1 MFIYDWCRIVYL
13 CQKTLVLVKFQAV
26 LTGGSPFLFFW
37 LLCTVFLQFYELA
50 LQSNQ
55 RFYERKSKKMNRLVE
70 KSQIGLFSSNGSK
83 VENFI
88 QLINLKKTYQE
99 GRQRRIILNGVN
111 LTLAKGEML
120 AIVGKSGSG
129 KTTLLNVLSGIDRLD
144 DGQVIIDGIRLND
157 LNETQRTLFRRQKI
171 GFVFQFFNLIPT
183 LTVWQNVILPL
194 DLNHQA
200 DRVGLKRAEALL
212 DEVGLLS
219 RKNTYPDRLS
229 GGEQQRVAIA
239 RALVHDPL
247 LVLADEPTGNL
258 DEMNSTKL
266 LSLIDRLTRQMNK
279 NLIMVT
285 HSREAA
291 AIADRI
297 ADLRD
302 GQLLERYA

>member
-1 MFIYDWCRIVYL
+1 
-13 CQKTLVLVKFQAV
+13 
-26 LTGGSPFLFFW
+26 
-37 LLCTVFLQFYELA
+37 
-50 LQSNQ
+50 
-55 RFYERKSKKMNRLVE
+55 MNRLVE

-99 GRQRRIILNGVN
+99 GGQRRIILNGVN

-200 DRVGLKRAEALL
+200 DQVGLKRAEALL

-266 LSLIDRLTRQMNK
+266 LGLIDRLTRQMNK

>member
-1 MFIYDWCRIVYL
+1 MNRIVEKL
-13 CQKTLVLVKFQAV
+13 KSWQIV
-26 LTGGSPFLFFW
+26 PNDH
-37 LLCTVFLQFYELA
+37 
-50 LQSNQ
+50 QSA
-55 RFYERKSKKMNRLVE
+55 
-70 KSQIGLFSSNGSK
+70 
-83 VENFI
+83 NFI
-88 QLINLKKTYQE
+88 ELINLKKTYQE
-99 GRQRRIILNGVN
+99 GGQRRVILDGVN
-111 LTLAKGEML
+111 LSLAKGEML
-120 AIVGKSGSG
+120 AVVGKSGSG

-144 DGQVIIDGIRLND
+144 EGQVTIDGIHLHE
-157 LNETQRTLFRRQKI
+157 LNENQRTLFRRQKI

-183 LTVWQNVILPL
+183 LTVWQNIILPL

-200 DRVGLKRAEALL
+200 DRAGLERAESLL

-229 GGEQQRVAIA
+229 GGEQQRIAIA

-258 DEMNSTKL
+258 DEVNSAKL
-266 LSLIDRLTRQMNK
+266 LDLIDRLTRRMNK

-302 GQLLERYA
+302 GQLVERYE

>member
-1 MFIYDWCRIVYL
+1 
-13 CQKTLVLVKFQAV
+13 
-26 LTGGSPFLFFW
+26 
-37 LLCTVFLQFYELA
+37 
-50 LQSNQ
+50 
-55 RFYERKSKKMNRLVE
+55 MNRTAVIPLNRSV
-70 KSQIGLFSSNGSK
+70 SPAGQLTDA
-83 VENFI
+83 FI
-88 QLINLKKTYQE
+88 QLINLKKTYSE
-99 GRQRRIILNGVN
+99 GGERRVILEGVN
-111 LTLAKGEML
+111 LTISKGETL
-120 AIVGKSGSG
+120 AVVGKSGSG

-144 DGQVIIDGIRLND
+144 EGEIVIGDVCLND
-157 LNETQRTLFRRQKI
+157 LNEHQRTMFRREKI

-200 DRVGLKRAEALL
+200 DRVGLERAEALL

-219 RKNTYPDRLS
+219 RKNAYPDRLS

-258 DEMNSTKL
+258 DEVNSAKL
-266 LSLIDRLTRQMNK
+266 LDLIDRLTRRMNK

-291 AIADRI
+291 AIADRVM
-297 ADLRD
+297 DLRD
-302 GQLLERYA
+302 GKLEERHAQIAAD

>member
-1 MFIYDWCRIVYL
+1 
-13 CQKTLVLVKFQAV
+13 
-26 LTGGSPFLFFW
+26 
-37 LLCTVFLQFYELA
+37 
-50 LQSNQ
+50 
-55 RFYERKSKKMNRLVE
+55 MNRIVE
-70 KSQIGLFSSNGSK
+70 KSKSWQIVPNDHQSA
-83 VENFI
+83 NFI
-88 QLINLKKTYQE
+88 ELINLKKTYQE
-99 GRQRRIILNGVN
+99 GGQRRVILDGVN
-111 LTLAKGEML
+111 LSLAKGEML
-120 AIVGKSGSG
+120 AVVGKSGSG

-144 DGQVIIDGIRLND
+144 EGQVTIDGIHLHE
-157 LNETQRTLFRRQKI
+157 LNENQRTLFRRQKI

-183 LTVWQNVILPL
+183 LTVWQNIILPL

-200 DRVGLKRAEALL
+200 GRAGLERAESLL

-229 GGEQQRVAIA
+229 GGEQQRIAIA

-258 DEMNSTKL
+258 DEVNSAKL
-266 LSLIDRLTRQMNK
+266 LDLIDRLTRRMNK

-302 GQLLERYA
+302 GQLVERYE

>member
-1 MFIYDWCRIVYL
+1 MNRIVEKL
-13 CQKTLVLVKFQAV
+13 KSWQIV
-26 LTGGSPFLFFW
+26 PNDH
-37 LLCTVFLQFYELA
+37 
-50 LQSNQ
+50 QSA
-55 RFYERKSKKMNRLVE
+55 
-70 KSQIGLFSSNGSK
+70 
-83 VENFI
+83 NFI
-88 QLINLKKTYQE
+88 ELINLKKTYQE
-99 GRQRRIILNGVN
+99 GGQRRVILDGVN
-111 LTLAKGEML
+111 LSLAKGEML
-120 AIVGKSGSG
+120 AVVGKSGSG

-144 DGQVIIDGIRLND
+144 EGQVTIDGIHLHE
-157 LNETQRTLFRRQKI
+157 LNENQRTLFRRQKI

-183 LTVWQNVILPL
+183 LTVWQNIILPL

-200 DRVGLKRAEALL
+200 GRAGLERAESLL

-229 GGEQQRVAIA
+229 GGEQQRIAIA

-258 DEMNSTKL
+258 DEVNSAKL
-266 LSLIDRLTRQMNK
+266 LDLIDRLTRRMNK

-302 GQLLERYA
+302 GQLVERYE